1 MAVISSRE
9 QQGDGLKIA
18 ELLGSGAD
26 PNARD
31 NDGNTPLHLASRN
44 GHVKVAEML
53 LDLGVDSNARNN
65 YNTIPLH
72 FASQGGHLKLVQ
84 MLLDRCADV
93 NVRDENYRTS
103 LHWVLQDIDEYTWY
117 VSWDALDLLVDVN
130 TMRRFAG
137 FLGLEETT

>member
-9 QQGDGLKIA
+9 QQGDRLKVA
-18 ELLGSGAD
+18 ELLASGAD

-44 GHVKVAEML
+44 GHVEVAEML
-53 LDLGVDSNARNN
+53 LDLGVDPNARNN

-137 FLGLEETT
+137 ILGLEETT